1 MLPGEEKLTLSDVS
15 EANNGTTILSA
26 RQAKHVTMCLVVCV
40 YINLQYFL
48 LT

>member
-1 MLPGEEKLTLSDVS
+1 MLPGEEKLTLSDVT
-15 EANNGTTILSA
+15 EASNGTTILSA
-26 RQAKHVTMCLVVCV
+26 RQAKHVTICLVLCI